1 MTSSVNKGRKCP
13 MIAEEGG
20 KSKKKEEE
28 EEEMSFDLFEGL
40 LSVVL

>member
-1 MTSSVNKGRKCP
+1 

-20 KSKKKEEE
+20 KSKKKQEE

-40 LSVVL
+40 LSVVICCTVIRWELCVS

>member
-1 MTSSVNKGRKCP
+1 

-20 KSKKKEEE
+20 KSKKKQEE

>member
-1 MTSSVNKGRKCP
+1 